1 MSSAEGSHAKTSAT
15 PEKAQES
22 TEPAADSGES
32 THGSF
37 AYFDR
42 ASSSW
47 RTSQRC
53 LVEGSDEFSETWP
66 RAGTMRS
73 GIAYRR
79 APSVPRTYAT
89 DCSSSHIGRPRLIL
103 GPDAN
108 GGWWPTPRAVDNG
121 QIKTTRTDPRNA
133 TSGTTLSEAV
143 KLWPTPTVSS
153 QNLNSTKTDTRDR
166 RNGKSLA
173 DAARTWATPTAHPR
187 THSPRKVDHGE
198 QLANQVGGSLN
209 PTWVEWLMGFPAEWT
224 ALSAS
229 ETPSS
234 RKSRKS
240 SGGDCS
246 PSPVE

>member
-1 MSSAEGSHAKTSAT
+1 M
-15 PEKAQES
+15 PEKEQES
-22 TEPAADSGES
+22 TEPAADFGAS

-47 RTSQRC
+47 RTCQRC

-79 APSVPRTYAT
+79 APSAPIIGEIGYSCWPTPTAIDSTGRGQRAPGSTENHLSISLEYAVN
-89 DCSSSHIGRPRLIL
+89 R
-103 GPDAN
+103 AM
-108 GGWWPTPRAVDNG
+108 WPTPRS
-121 QIKTTRTDPRNA
+121 TDGTHGGRVTPRKSREGGN
-133 TSGTTLSEAV
+133 LIEAV
-143 KLWPTPTVSS
+143 SS
-153 QNLNSTKTDTRDR
+153 
-166 RNGKSLA
+166 
-173 DAARTWATPTAHPR
+173 RTEWATPTAHPR

-240 SGGDCS
+240 SGGG
-246 PSPVE
+246 

>member
-1 MSSAEGSHAKTSAT
+1 M

-22 TEPAADSGES
+22 TEPAAGFGAS

-47 RTSQRC
+47 RTCQRC

-66 RAGTMRS
+66 RAGTMRN
-73 GIAYRR
+73 GIASAHPRR
-79 APSVPRTYAT
+79 ALRTNATDSLLWLTPSVEDQKPAGPVEVAMMRKYESGENVPDTYKRLRSQAVART
-89 DCSSSHIGRPRLIL
+89 
-103 GPDAN
+103 
-108 GGWWPTPRAVDNG
+108 
-121 QIKTTRTDPRNA
+121 
-133 TSGTTLSEAV
+133 
-143 KLWPTPTVSS
+143 WPTPTKEDSRGGIS
-153 QNLNSTKTDTRDR
+153 TTPGGARKDGLN
-166 RNGKSLA
+166 
-173 DAARTWATPTAHPR
+173 AAI
-187 THSPRKVDHGE
+187 
-198 QLANQVGGSLN
+198 GGSLN

-240 SGGDCS
+240 SGAG
-246 PSPVE
+246 